1 MAKTK
6 KKKGWTITLRK
17 CRSTWYWFV
26 GNPQGGG
33 GGSNMVS
40 SKKVVLAVALRNVPK
55 GTVAKVV
62 TKDCYS
68 RRIIKTESIK
78 A

>member
-1 MAKTK
+1 MATK
-6 KKKGWTITLRK
+6 DRGWTITLRK

-40 SKKVVLAVALRNVPK
+40 SKRIVLATAMRNVPK
-55 GTVAKVV
+55 GATVKVV
-62 TKDCYS
+62 TKDCYG
-68 RRIIKTESIK
+68 RKILKTEIMK